1 MAINTR
7 LFKNGAYLH
16 SSTTLFVFFAS
27 WGIWWSFFAVWLDKG
42 LGLSGGQIGTVYSV
56 NSLTTIAV
64 LLFYGTMQDRLVL
77 KRHLVILS
85 SAVMACLAPFAL
97 FVYEPLLSNESTFF
111 FGVLAGAVYL
121 PFGYTAAVGLL
132 EAFSERMS
140 RTYGFAYGQARGWGS
155 LGYGVAALFTGFIFT
170 IDPAINFFL
179 GSALGI
185 LCLLVQIFW
194 KTDHVPLAPGH
205 TAHPHAPNL
214 REMASVLK
222 LKGVWVVIGFV
233 IFSWTFYNL
242 YDNQMFPNFY
252 AGLFENEDVGIHT
265 YGILNSVQVFAEA
278 GCMMLVPILMRR
290 VGVRNILLLGVSV
303 MCLRILGS
311 AVFTD
316 PIVISCVKMLHAIE
330 VPLFVL
336 GIFRYLTLHFP
347 AALSATLYM
356 VGFEI
361 AAQLGNTLFATPFG
375 YIRDAIGF
383 QPTFLVIAAV
393 VAGAGVW
400 AFFALKKDD
409 QDVQGDPFLRDSQR
423 SGVTGVLKT
432 VPQ

>member
-1 MAINTR
+1 VAINTR
-7 LFKNGAYLH
+7 LFRNGAYLQ
-16 SSTTLFVFFAS
+16 SSTTLFVFFAG

-64 LLFYGTMQDRLVL
+64 MFLYGMVQDRLSL
-77 KRHLVILS
+77 RRHLVILS
-85 SAVMACLAPFAL
+85 SAVMASLAPFVL
-97 FVYEPLLSNESTFF
+97 FVYQPLLQNEGTFYA
-111 FGVLAGAVYL
+111 GVAAGAIFL

-140 RTYGFAYGQARGWGS
+140 RTYGFEYGQARGWGS
-155 LGYGVAALFTGFIFT
+155 LGYGIAALFTGFIFT
-170 IDPAINFFL
+170 INPAINFFL

-185 LCLLVQIFW
+185 ICLLVQIFW

-205 TAHPHAPNL
+205 VSHPSTPGL

-222 LKGVWVVIGFV
+222 MKNLWVVIGFV

-265 YGILNSVQVFAEA
+265 YGVLNSVQVFAEA

-316 PIVISCVKMLHAIE
+316 PIIVSIVKMFHAIE
-330 VPLFVL
+330 VPLFIL
-336 GIFRYLTLHFP
+336 GIFRYLTLHFN
-347 AALSATLYM
+347 AALSATLYL
-356 VGFEI
+356 VGFEVS
-361 AAQLGNTLFATPFG
+361 AQLGNTIFAIPFG
-375 YIRDAIGF
+375 YIRDALGF
-383 QPTFLVIAAV
+383 QPTFFVIAGV
-393 VAGAGVW
+393 VACAGIW

-409 QDVQGDPFLRDSQR
+409 QDVEGDPFIRAGR
-423 SGVTGVLKT
+423 SGVTGVIKT
-432 VPQ
+432 VQQ

>member
-7 LFKNGAYLH
+7 LFRNGAYLQ
-16 SSTTLFVFFAS
+16 SSTTLFVFFAG

-64 LLFYGTMQDRLVL
+64 MFLYGMVQDRLSL
-77 KRHLVILS
+77 RRHLVILS
-85 SAVMACLAPFAL
+85 SAVMASLAPFVL
-97 FVYEPLLSNESTFF
+97 FVYQPLLQNEGTFYA
-111 FGVLAGAVYL
+111 GVAAGAIFL

-140 RTYGFAYGQARGWGS
+140 RTYGFEYGQARGWGS
-155 LGYGVAALFTGFIFT
+155 LGYGIAALFTGFIFT
-170 IDPAINFFL
+170 INPAINFFL

-185 LCLLVQIFW
+185 ICLLVQIFW

-205 TAHPHAPNL
+205 VSHPSTPGL

-222 LKGVWVVIGFV
+222 MKNLWVVIGFV

-265 YGILNSVQVFAEA
+265 YGVLNSVQVFAEA

-316 PIVISCVKMLHAIE
+316 PIIVSIVKMFHAIE
-330 VPLFVL
+330 VPLFIL
-336 GIFRYLTLHFP
+336 GIFRYLTLHFN
-347 AALSATLYM
+347 AALSATLYL
-356 VGFEI
+356 VGFEVS
-361 AAQLGNTLFATPFG
+361 AQLGNTIFAIPFG
-375 YIRDAIGF
+375 YIRDALGF
-383 QPTFLVIAAV
+383 QPTFFVIAGV
-393 VAGAGVW
+393 VACAGIW

-409 QDVQGDPFLRDSQR
+409 QDVEGDPFIRAGR
-423 SGVTGVLKT
+423 SGVTGVIKT
-432 VPQ
+432 VQQ

>member
-1 MAINTR
+1 MAISGR
-7 LFKNGAYLH
+7 LFKNGAYLQ
-16 SSTTLFVFFAS
+16 SSTTLFVFFAG
-27 WGIWWSFFAVWLDKG
+27 WGIWWSFFAVWLEHG

-56 NSLTTIAV
+56 NSFTTIVA
-64 LLFYGTMQDRLVL
+64 LLFYGMMQDRLVL
-77 KRHLVILS
+77 KRNLVIVAS
-85 SAVMACLAPFAL
+85 SVMACLAPFVL
-97 FVYEPLLSNESTFF
+97 FIYQPLLQNAFGW
-111 FGVLAGAVYL
+111 GVLAGAIYL

-170 IDPAINFFL
+170 VNPAINFFL
-179 GSALGI
+179 GSALGV

-194 KTDHVPLAPGH
+194 KTDHVPLVPGH
-205 TAHPHAPNL
+205 TEHPPAPTL
-214 REMASVLK
+214 REMADVLK
-222 LKGVWVVIGFV
+222 LKGLWVVIGFV

-278 GCMMLVPILMRR
+278 GCMMLVPLIMRR
-290 VGVRNILLLGVSV
+290 VGVRNILLMGVSV

-311 AVFTD
+311 AVFDD
-316 PIVISCVKMLHAIE
+316 PVVISCVKMLHAIE

-361 AAQLGNTLFATPFG
+361 AAQLGNVFFATPFG

-383 QPTFLVIAAV
+383 QSTFLVIAGV
-393 VAGAGVW
+393 VACAGLW

-409 QDVQGDPFLRDSQR
+409 QDVEGDPFIRSGR
-423 SGVTGVLKT
+423 SGVTGVVKT
-432 VPQ
+432 VRQ

>member
-7 LFKNGAYLH
+7 LFRNGAYLQ
-16 SSTTLFVFFAS
+16 SSTTLFVFFAG

-64 LLFYGTMQDRLVL
+64 MFLYGMVQDRLSL
-77 KRHLVILS
+77 RRHLVILS
-85 SAVMACLAPFAL
+85 SAVMASLAPFVL
-97 FVYEPLLSNESTFF
+97 FVYQPLLQNEGTFYA
-111 FGVLAGAVYL
+111 GVAAGAIFL

-140 RTYGFAYGQARGWGS
+140 RTYGFEYGQARGWGS
-155 LGYGVAALFTGFIFT
+155 LGYGIAALFTGFIFT
-170 IDPAINFFL
+170 INPAINFFL

-185 LCLLVQIFW
+185 ICLLVQIFW

-205 TAHPHAPNL
+205 VSHPSTPGL

-222 LKGVWVVIGFV
+222 MKNLWVVIGFV

-265 YGILNSVQVFAEA
+265 YGVLNSVQVFAEA

-316 PIVISCVKMLHAIE
+316 PIIVSIVKMFHAIE
-330 VPLFVL
+330 VPLFIL
-336 GIFRYLTLHFP
+336 GIFRYLTLHFN
-347 AALSATLYM
+347 AALSATLYL
-356 VGFEI
+356 VGFEVS
-361 AAQLGNTLFATPFG
+361 AQLGNTIFAIPFG
-375 YIRDAIGF
+375 YIRDALGF
-383 QPTFLVIAAV
+383 QPTFFVIAGV
-393 VAGAGVW
+393 VACAGIW

-409 QDVQGDPFLRDSQR
+409 QDVEGDPFIRTGR
-423 SGVTGVLKT
+423 SGVTGVVKT
-432 VPQ
+432 VQQ